1 MVSQKKKKKVSAPS
15 RAQRLAKEG
24 DVFYQTVRPYQRNNY
39 LFNKADDNYVFST
52 GYAQMRPYG
61 DGYFLLSLVQ
71 TDNFVNVVLDN
82 CTGTS
87 YPAINS
93 TELSNIEVSYPK
105 EIEEQKKIGTYFK
118 NLDNLITLHQ
128 RKFETLKKLKK
139 GFLQKMFPKNGES
152 VPEIRFPGFTD
163 AWEQRKLGELAP
175 LRGGFAFKSEKFTTA
190 GIPIVKISNILQ
202 DGSVG
207 SDFSCYEMIPDDE
220 NFTLRNGDTVLAM
233 SGATTGKVSVL
244 TCTEDEKYYQNQ
256 RVGFFTRKGNFNYD
270 FVSVIVRSHL
280 FIEQLKSVLVAGA
293 QPNVSPKDIDS
304 FEFMVPQKFVEQE
317 KIGHFFKSLDK
328 LITLHQRKLD
338 TLKKLKQGMLQQMFI

>member
-1 MVSQKKKKKVSAPS
+1 MLP
-15 RAQRLAKEG
+15 RH
-24 DVFYQTVRPYQRNNY
+24 FYT
-39 LFNKADDNYVFST
+39 
-52 GYAQMRPYG
+52 
-61 DGYFLLSLVQ
+61 
-71 TDNFVNVVLDN
+71 
-82 CTGTS
+82 
-87 YPAINS
+87 
-93 TELSNIEVSYPK
+93 
-105 EIEEQKKIGTYFK
+105 
-118 NLDNLITLHQ
+118 
-128 RKFETLKKLKK
+128 
-139 GFLQKMFPKNGES
+139 
-152 VPEIRFPGFTD
+152 
-163 AWEQRKLGELAP
+163 WEQRKLGELAP

-220 NFTLRNGDTVLAM
+220 NFTLINGDTVLAM

-328 LITLHQRKLD
+328 LITLHQRESIFQKY
-338 TLKKLKQGMLQQMFI
+338 